1 MEKSKEIKKKI
12 AETEEREQGVIK
24 KRDAIL
30 CSMGN
35 LVHDSVPISQDEVG
49 AGITGPGLASHP
61 LHAWLAVD
69 GCSVQYGHAFDLPG
83 QQHCCQ
89 GVW

>member
-49 AGITGPGLASHP
+49 SGMMVSGAASYPVH
-61 LHAWLAVD
+61 
-69 GCSVQYGHAFDLPG
+69 G
-83 QQHCCQ
+83 
-89 GVW
+89 

>member
-1 MEKSKEIKKKI
+1 MRSMHFGQAGGNADELMEKSKENKKKI
-12 AETEEREQGVIK
+12 AETEEREKGVIK

-49 AGITGPGLASHP
+49 RGGRA
-61 LHAWLAVD
+61 
-69 GCSVQYGHAFDLPG
+69 
-83 QQHCCQ
+83 
-89 GVW
+89 